1 MSADVFPLA
10 REECVHLGWE
20 GHNPNATFPCVAYTL
35 RPVSD
40 EISHFS
46 RQTAMPLTGRP
57 FYGRWLTAISP
68 CPFVPVE
75 WASPRQPFSA
85 GAGVPLHTQ
94 EWQFPIALQGG
105 VLETHHDEH
114 PMKHRSWSDVITKE
128 MVALGNCRKP
138 MPPKP
143 YEGRSDLILGGLL
156 TTAPAFLIENH
167 IHYLFRLS
175 WYLARRCP
183 AMTPDTQTSTS
194 QYVSS
199 AITITFSCVA
209 R

>member
-46 RQTAMPLTGRP
+46 RQTAMPLTGRSLFTEQTTP
-57 FYGRWLTAISP
+57 CSTVFRNVHVIRNTANLYHNQEVAASHRFIGR
-68 CPFVPVE
+68 
-75 WASPRQPFSA
+75 RYN
-85 GAGVPLHTQ
+85 
-94 EWQFPIALQGG
+94 
-105 VLETHHDEH
+105 THHDEH

-128 MVALGNCRKP
+128 MVALVKNKKSP

-143 YEGRSDLILGGLL
+143 CEGRSDLILGGLL

-183 AMTPDTQTSTS
+183 AMTPDMQTRTS
-194 QYVSS
+194 QCVSVI
-199 AITITFSCVA
+199 ANRLSCFLQDGS
-209 R
+209 RP

>member
-1 MSADVFPLA
+1 MGGTS
-10 REECVHLGWE
+10 
-20 GHNPNATFPCVAYTL
+20 PNATFQCVAYTL

-46 RQTAMPLTGRP
+46 RQTEMPLIGRP

-94 EWQFPIALQGG
+94 EWQF
-105 VLETHHDEH
+105 

-156 TTAPAFLIENH
+156 TTAPAFLIVNH

-175 WYLARRCP
+175 WYLTRRCP
-183 AMTPDTQTSTS
+183 AMIPDMQTRTS
-194 QYVSS
+194 QCVSVI
-199 AITITFSCVA
+199 ANRLSCFLQDGS
-209 R
+209 RP